1 MKLKIEFSLEQ
12 KFDSPQFENIRKSI
26 FVSPALKNLK
36 IALQT
41 FLFSQPGVEMVIC
54 DFKSLFL
61 KQDFP

>member
-12 KFDSPQFENIRKSI
+12 KFDPPQFENIRKSV
-26 FVSPALKNLK
+26 FVGSALKNLK

-41 FLFSQPGVEMVIC
+41 FIFSQPGIEMVFC

-61 KQDFP
+61 EQDFP